1 MKEYTE
7 CPKCGNDQLINYG
20 EMAVEFERSAKTGKM
35 LKRSK
40 DGLPTW
46 FATKCRC
53 GWDDY
58 LEKYE

>member
-1 MKEYTE
+1 MSEYTE
-7 CPKCGNDQLINYG
+7 CPKCGNDQLIEYG
-20 EMAVEFERSAKTGKM
+20 EMAVGFERSVKTGKM
-35 LKRSK
+35 LKRDK
-40 DGLPTW
+40 EGLSTW